1 MHLTN
6 NYIVDII
13 KSSATGTAFLQ
24 NNNKHITKTLKM
36 HKNASDDSAP
46 DGYPCVSA
54 ENAL

>member
-36 HKNASDDSAP
+36 HKNAFFFVFLLHFMTLS
-46 DGYPCVSA
+46 VII
-54 ENAL
+54 